1 MRRVELAGIGLIVS
15 VVAGCTSSHSDS
27 GVVPT
32 VASLDTLPTAIFLTE
47 NAPPPGFG
55 AVDFDPIDRHL
66 DERQGWTY
74 RVTGSFE
81 GTFDD
86 SGQPAQGQLDVQV
99 QANEPGQQRRVVLEV
114 QGSAFLQDAALLRLE
129 GVRWSNDYY
138 LVDVNGRCTVDQG
151 GQMSGAAI
159 ADLSAG
165 QLIGGVKQAV
175 PTGHRMEIAGIP
187 AWQYTFAREAMR
199 VPAIHPGPDSTVT
212 LEADLWIAPQYNA
225 VLTYEVK
232 ATVQHVH
239 ILWVDQAAASP
250 VSGTL
255 DLRYELDVSQLDV
268 LPNISVP
275 HGC

>member
-1 MRRVELAGIGLIVS
+1 MRRVELAGILLIVMAI
-15 VVAGCTSSHSDS
+15 AGCTSSNSDS

-32 VASLDTLPTAIFLTE
+32 IASLDTLPTALFLTE

-55 AVDFDPIDRHL
+55 VVNFDPIDFHL
-66 DERQGWTY
+66 SEHQGWTY
-74 RVTGSFE
+74 QVTGSFE

-86 SGQPAQGQLDVQV
+86 SGQPAQGQFDVQV
-99 QANEPGQQRRVVLEV
+99 QSNEPGQQRRVVLQV

-151 GQMSGAAI
+151 GQMGGSAI
-159 ADLSAG
+159 GDLSAG

-175 PTGHRMEIAGIP
+175 PTGHRMDIAGIP
-187 AWQYTFAREAMR
+187 AWQYTFAREDMR
-199 VPAIHPGPDSTVT
+199 VPAIHQGPNSTVA

-232 ATVQHVH
+232 ATVQKVH
-239 ILWVDQAAASP
+239 ILWVDQATASP

-255 DLRYELDVSQLDV
+255 SLRYELTVSQLDV

>member
-1 MRRVELAGIGLIVS
+1 MRRVELVGIILIAITL
-15 VVAGCTSSHSDS
+15 AGCTSSRSDS
-27 GVVPT
+27 GAVPT
-32 VASLDTLPTAIFLTE
+32 VASLDTLPTAMFLTE

-55 AVDFDPIDRHL
+55 VVDFDPIDGRLSEH
-66 DERQGWTY
+66 QGWTY
-74 RVTGSFE
+74 TVTGSFE

-86 SGQPAQGQLDVQV
+86 SGQPAQGQVNVQV
-99 QANEPGQQRRVVLEV
+99 ESNEPGQQRRVVLEV

-151 GQMSGAAI
+151 GQMGGSAI

-165 QLIGGVKQAV
+165 QLIGGVKQAT
-175 PTGHRMEIAGIP
+175 PTGHRMEIEGIP
-187 AWQYTFAREAMR
+187 AWQYTFTREAMR
-199 VPAIHPGPDSTVT
+199 MPAIHPGPNSTIT
-212 LEADLWIAPQYNA
+212 LGADLWIAPQYNA
-225 VLTYEVK
+225 VLTYEVQ

-239 ILWVDQAAASP
+239 ILWVDQTAASP

-255 DLRYELDVSQLDV
+255 SLRYELNVSQLDV
-268 LPNISVP
+268 LPNISIP

>member
-1 MRRVELAGIGLIVS
+1 
-15 VVAGCTSSHSDS
+15 
-27 GVVPT
+27 
-32 VASLDTLPTAIFLTE
+32 
-47 NAPPPGFG
+47 
-55 AVDFDPIDRHL
+55 
-66 DERQGWTY
+66 
-74 RVTGSFE
+74 
-81 GTFDD
+81 
-86 SGQPAQGQLDVQV
+86 
-99 QANEPGQQRRVVLEV
+99 VLEV

-151 GQMSGAAI
+151 GQMGGSAI

-175 PTGHRMEIAGIP
+175 PTGHRMEIEGVP

-199 VPAIHPGPDSTVT
+199 VPAIHPGPTSTVT
-212 LEADLWIAPQYNA
+212 LGADLWIAPQYDA
-225 VLTYEVK
+225 VLTYEVQ

-239 ILWVDQAAASP
+239 ILWVDQTAASP

-255 DLRYELDVSQLDV
+255 NLRYELDVSQLDV

>member
-1 MRRVELAGIGLIVS
+1 MRRVELAGILLIVMAI
-15 VVAGCTSSHSDS
+15 AGCTSSNSDS

-32 VASLDTLPTAIFLTE
+32 IASLDTLPTALFLTE

-55 AVDFDPIDRHL
+55 VVNFDPIDFHL
-66 DERQGWTY
+66 SEHQGWTY
-74 RVTGSFE
+74 QVTGSFE

-86 SGQPAQGQLDVQV
+86 SGQPAQGQFDVQV
-99 QANEPGQQRRVVLEV
+99 QSNEPGQQRRVVLQV

-151 GQMSGAAI
+151 GQMGGSAI
-159 ADLSAG
+159 GDLSAG

-175 PTGHRMEIAGIP
+175 PTGHRMDIAGIP
-187 AWQYTFAREAMR
+187 AWQYTFAREDMR
-199 VPAIHPGPDSTVT
+199 VPAIHQGPNSTVA
-212 LEADLWIAPQYNA
+212 LEADLWIAPQINA

-232 ATVQHVH
+232 ATVQKVH
-239 ILWVDQAAASP
+239 ILWVDQATASP

-255 DLRYELDVSQLDV
+255 SLRYELTVSQLDV

>member
-1 MRRVELAGIGLIVS
+1 MRRVELAGILLIVMAI
-15 VVAGCTSSHSDS
+15 AGCTSSNSDS

-32 VASLDTLPTAIFLTE
+32 IASLDTLPTALFLTE

-55 AVDFDPIDRHL
+55 VVNFDPIDLHL
-66 DERQGWTY
+66 SEHQGWTY
-74 RVTGSFE
+74 QVTGSFE

-86 SGQPAQGQLDVQV
+86 SGQPAQGQFDVQV
-99 QANEPGQQRRVVLEV
+99 QSNEPGQQRRVVLQV

-151 GQMSGAAI
+151 GQMGGSAI
-159 ADLSAG
+159 GDLSAG

-175 PTGHRMEIAGIP
+175 PTGHRMDIAGIP
-187 AWQYTFAREAMR
+187 AWQYTFAREDMR
-199 VPAIHPGPDSTVT
+199 VPAIHQGPNSTVA

-232 ATVQHVH
+232 ATVQKVH
-239 ILWVDQAAASP
+239 ILWVDQATASP

-255 DLRYELDVSQLDV
+255 SLRYELTVSQLDV

>member
-1 MRRVELAGIGLIVS
+1 MRRVELAGILLIIMAI
-15 VVAGCTSSHSDS
+15 AGCTSSNSDS

-32 VASLDTLPTAIFLTE
+32 IASLDTLPTALFLTE

-55 AVDFDPIDRHL
+55 VVNFDPIDLHL
-66 DERQGWTY
+66 SEHQGWTY
-74 RVTGSFE
+74 QVTGSFE

-86 SGQPAQGQLDVQV
+86 SGQPAQGQFDVQV
-99 QANEPGQQRRVVLEV
+99 QSNEPGQQRRVVLQV

-151 GQMSGAAI
+151 GQMGGSAI
-159 ADLSAG
+159 GDLSAG

-175 PTGHRMEIAGIP
+175 PTGHRMDIAGIP
-187 AWQYTFAREAMR
+187 AWQYTFAREDMR
-199 VPAIHPGPDSTVT
+199 VPAIHQGPNSTVA

-232 ATVQHVH
+232 ATVQKVH
-239 ILWVDQAAASP
+239 ILWVDQATASP

-255 DLRYELDVSQLDV
+255 SLRYELTVSQLDV